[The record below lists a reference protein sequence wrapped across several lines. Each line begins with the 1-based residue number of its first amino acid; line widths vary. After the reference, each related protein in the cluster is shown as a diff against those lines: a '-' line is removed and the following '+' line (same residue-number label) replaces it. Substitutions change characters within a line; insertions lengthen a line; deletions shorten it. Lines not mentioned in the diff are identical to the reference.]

1 LRLRSD
7 IYVAAYLRRCASLNV
22 PAVLRRR
29 GDGAAG
35 AIFVSVDHGDGRATL
50 YAPSSGAQS
59 DDPAIE
65 RLWRR
70 AHKEEAIDSLA
81 LAHRMAREISFD
93 GDLWWIEVDDR
104 EGRHGLDIDPL

>member
-7 IYVAAYLRRCASLNV
+7 IVVAAYLRRCASLNI

-35 AIFVSVDHGDGRATL
+35 AIFVSVDRGDGSATL
-50 YAPSSGAQS
+50 YAPSAGAQS
-59 DDPAIE
+59 SDPAIE

-70 AHKEEAIDSLA
+70 AHKEETINSLA
-81 LAHRMAREISFD
+81 LAQRMAREVAFD
-93 GDLWWIEVDDR
+93 GDLWWVEADDR
-104 EGRHGLDIDPL
+104 DGRHGLDIDPE